1 MNYHYIPE
9 SYLNSFYLQRNVL
22 YDKSEK
28 GDVTQLWRQEKG
40 DATES
45 YLKGRYYHR

>member
-22 YDKSEK
+22 YDESEK
-28 GDVTQLWRQEKG
+28 GDVTQL
-40 DATES
+40 
-45 YLKGRYYHR
+45 